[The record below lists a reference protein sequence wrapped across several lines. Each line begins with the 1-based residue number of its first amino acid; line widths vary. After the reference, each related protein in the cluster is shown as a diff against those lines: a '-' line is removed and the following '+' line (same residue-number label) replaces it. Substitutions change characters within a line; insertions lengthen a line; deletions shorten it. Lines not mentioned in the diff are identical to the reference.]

1 MGMEAPPYTVAAST
15 KATDKNIFVFIRDKV
30 ESSFTG
36 KQARGFTSRTLQGY
50 KLRGPRVFYILSM
63 QMRKVTFIAGFLAA
77 LYGAAAVTAG
87 DTLGVAPVARP
98 MQDATKDATQAVN
111 APDKDATKDAAQAVN
126 APEPGSPGD
135 TLTREDKRMAY
146 LVYKL
151 LDKNG
156 KIKGANLK
164 RGAKLFYQNCRPCH
178 GEDGMRVN
186 VNPSGR
192 PIYIG
197 QRAREDMPTFWYQMN
212 FGDEDRNME
221 AYYDEI
227 TLDEMKD
234 IAGYAQTLP

>member
-1 MGMEAPPYTVAAST
+1 
-15 KATDKNIFVFIRDKV
+15 
-30 ESSFTG
+30 
-36 KQARGFTSRTLQGY
+36 
-50 KLRGPRVFYILSM
+50 M

-87 DTLGVAPVARP
+87 DTPGVAPVARP
-98 MQDATKDATQAVN
+98 TQDATPAKSQVNDAA
-111 APDKDATKDAAQAVN
+111 KDAAQAVN

>member
-1 MGMEAPPYTVAAST
+1 
-15 KATDKNIFVFIRDKV
+15 
-30 ESSFTG
+30 
-36 KQARGFTSRTLQGY
+36 
-50 KLRGPRVFYILSM
+50 M
-63 QMRKVTFIAGFLAA
+63 QMRKTLFIAGLLAA

-87 DTLGVAPVARP
+87 DTPGA
-98 MQDATKDATQAVN
+98 MQV
-111 APDKDATKDAAQAVN
+111 AQAKSQAKDGSQGNSQEVN

-151 LDKNG
+151 LDKKG

-178 GEDGMRVN
+178 GEDGHRIN
-186 VNPSGR
+186 FNPMGD
-192 PIYIG
+192 PAFIG
-197 QRAREDMPTFWYQMN
+197 QRARNDMPTFWYQMN
-212 FGDEDRNME
+212 FGDEYRNME
-221 AYYDEI
+221 PYYDEL

>member
-1 MGMEAPPYTVAAST
+1 
-15 KATDKNIFVFIRDKV
+15 
-30 ESSFTG
+30 
-36 KQARGFTSRTLQGY
+36 
-50 KLRGPRVFYILSM
+50 M

-87 DTLGVAPVARP
+87 DTPGVAPVARP
-98 MQDATKDATQAVN
+98 TQDATSAKSQAKDGSQVKDATQAVN
-111 APDKDATKDAAQAVN
+111 APDKDATKDAAQALN

>member
-1 MGMEAPPYTVAAST
+1 
-15 KATDKNIFVFIRDKV
+15 
-30 ESSFTG
+30 
-36 KQARGFTSRTLQGY
+36 
-50 KLRGPRVFYILSM
+50 
-63 QMRKVTFIAGFLAA
+63 MRKKTFIAGLLAA
-77 LYGAAAVTAG
+77 LYGAAIGIAA
-87 DTLGVAPVARP
+87 DTPPTGKVARP
-98 MQDATKDATQAVN
+98 AKDAPAKDAPAVN
-111 APDKDATKDAAQAVN
+111 AQSTQVKD

-135 TLTREDKRMAY
+135 TLTREDARMAY

-178 GEDGMRVN
+178 GEDGRRVN

-212 FGDEDRNME
+212 FGDEDRSME

-227 TLDEMKD
+227 SLEDMKD

>member
-1 MGMEAPPYTVAAST
+1 
-15 KATDKNIFVFIRDKV
+15 
-30 ESSFTG
+30 
-36 KQARGFTSRTLQGY
+36 
-50 KLRGPRVFYILSM
+50 M
-63 QMRKVTFIAGFLAA
+63 QMRNVTFIAGFLAA

-87 DTLGVAPVARP
+87 DTPGVAPVARP
-98 MQDATKDATQAVN
+98 TQDATPAKSQAQDAAKDAAQAVN
-111 APDKDATKDAAQAVN
+111 APDKDATKDATQAVN

>member
-1 MGMEAPPYTVAAST
+1 
-15 KATDKNIFVFIRDKV
+15 
-30 ESSFTG
+30 
-36 KQARGFTSRTLQGY
+36 
-50 KLRGPRVFYILSM
+50 M
-63 QMRKVTFIAGFLAA
+63 QMRKATFIAGLFAA
-77 LYGAAAVTAG
+77 LYGAAIGIAA
-87 DTLGVAPVARP
+87 DTPPAGVA
-98 MQDATKDATQAVN
+98 QAKSQV
-111 APDKDATKDAAQAVN
+111 TDAAQAVN

-212 FGDEDRNME
+212 FGDENRNME

>member
-1 MGMEAPPYTVAAST
+1 
-15 KATDKNIFVFIRDKV
+15 
-30 ESSFTG
+30 
-36 KQARGFTSRTLQGY
+36 
-50 KLRGPRVFYILSM
+50 M

-87 DTLGVAPVARP
+87 DTPGVAPVARP
-98 MQDATKDATQAVN
+98 TQDATPAKSQAQDAAKDAAQAVN
-111 APDKDATKDAAQAVN
+111 APAKDAAKDATQAVN

>member
-1 MGMEAPPYTVAAST
+1 
-15 KATDKNIFVFIRDKV
+15 
-30 ESSFTG
+30 
-36 KQARGFTSRTLQGY
+36 
-50 KLRGPRVFYILSM
+50 M
-63 QMRKVTFIAGFLAA
+63 QMHKVTFIAGTLAA

-87 DTLGVAPVARP
+87 DTPGVAPVARP
-98 MQDATKDATQAVN
+98 THDATPAKSQAQDAAKDATQAVN
-111 APDKDATKDAAQAVN
+111 APAKDAAKDAAQAVN

>member
-1 MGMEAPPYTVAAST
+1 
-15 KATDKNIFVFIRDKV
+15 
-30 ESSFTG
+30 
-36 KQARGFTSRTLQGY
+36 
-50 KLRGPRVFYILSM
+50 M
-63 QMRKVTFIAGFLAA
+63 QMRKTTFIAGLLAA
-77 LYGAAAVTAG
+77 LYGAAIGIAA
-87 DTLGVAPVARP
+87 DTPPAGVAQAKSPA
-98 MQDATKDATQAVN
+98 KDVS
-111 APDKDATKDAAQAVN
+111 KDAAKD

-151 LDKNG
+151 LDKKG

-178 GEDGMRVN
+178 GEDGHRIN
-186 VNPSGR
+186 FNPMGEAAF
-192 PIYIG
+192 IG
-197 QRAREDMPTFWYQMN
+197 QRARDDMPTFWYQMN
-212 FGDEDRNME
+212 FGDEDRRME

>member
-1 MGMEAPPYTVAAST
+1 
-15 KATDKNIFVFIRDKV
+15 
-30 ESSFTG
+30 
-36 KQARGFTSRTLQGY
+36 
-50 KLRGPRVFYILSM
+50 M

-87 DTLGVAPVARP
+87 DTPGVAPVARP
-98 MQDATKDATQAVN
+98 TQDATSAKSQAQDAAKDATQAVN
-111 APDKDATKDAAQAVN
+111 APAQDAAKDAAQALN

>member
-1 MGMEAPPYTVAAST
+1 
-15 KATDKNIFVFIRDKV
+15 
-30 ESSFTG
+30 
-36 KQARGFTSRTLQGY
+36 
-50 KLRGPRVFYILSM
+50 
-63 QMRKVTFIAGFLAA
+63 MRKVTFIAGLLAA

-87 DTLGVAPVARP
+87 DTPGAAPVAQNAP
-98 MQDATKDATQAVN
+98 TKSQVNDAAKDAAPVVN
-111 APDKDATKDAAQAVN
+111 APDKD

>member
-1 MGMEAPPYTVAAST
+1 
-15 KATDKNIFVFIRDKV
+15 
-30 ESSFTG
+30 
-36 KQARGFTSRTLQGY
+36 
-50 KLRGPRVFYILSM
+50 
-63 QMRKVTFIAGFLAA
+63 MRKATFIAGLLAA
-77 LYGAAAVTAG
+77 LYGAAIGIAA
-87 DTLGVAPVARP
+87 DTPPAGVAQAKSPA
-98 MQDATKDATQAVN
+98 KDAA
-111 APDKDATKDAAQAVN
+111 KDAAQAKSQVTDAAQAVN

-151 LDKNG
+151 LDKKG

-178 GEDGMRVN
+178 GEDGHRIN
-186 VNPSGR
+186 FNPMGEAAF
-192 PIYIG
+192 IG
-197 QRAREDMPTFWYQMN
+197 QRARDDMPTFWYQMN
-212 FGDEDRNME
+212 FGDEDRRME

>member
-1 MGMEAPPYTVAAST
+1 
-15 KATDKNIFVFIRDKV
+15 
-30 ESSFTG
+30 
-36 KQARGFTSRTLQGY
+36 
-50 KLRGPRVFYILSM
+50 M

-87 DTLGVAPVARP
+87 DTPGVAPVARP
-98 MQDATKDATQAVN
+98 THDTTPAKSQAQDAAKDAAPVVNAPAKDAAKDAAQAVN
-111 APDKDATKDAAQAVN
+111 APAKDAAKDAAQAVN

>member
-1 MGMEAPPYTVAAST
+1 
-15 KATDKNIFVFIRDKV
+15 
-30 ESSFTG
+30 
-36 KQARGFTSRTLQGY
+36 
-50 KLRGPRVFYILSM
+50 M
-63 QMRKVTFIAGFLAA
+63 QMRKTLFIAGLLAA

-87 DTLGVAPVARP
+87 DTPG
-98 MQDATKDATQAVN
+98 ATQV
-111 APDKDATKDAAQAVN
+111 AQAKSQAKDGSQGNSQEVN

-151 LDKNG
+151 LDKKG
-156 KIKGANLK
+156 KIKGANIK

-178 GEDGMRVN
+178 GEDGHRIN
-186 VNPSGR
+186 FNPMGN
-192 PIYIG
+192 PAFIG
-197 QRAREDMPTFWYQMN
+197 QRARNDMPTFWYQMN

-221 AYYDEI
+221 AYYDEL

>member
-1 MGMEAPPYTVAAST
+1 M
-15 KATDKNIFVFIRDKV
+15 
-30 ESSFTG
+30 
-36 KQARGFTSRTLQGY
+36 RTTTLA
-50 KLRGPRVFYILSM
+50 IA
-63 QMRKVTFIAGFLAA
+63 IAGA
-77 LYGAAAVTAG
+77 LYGAAIGIAADSPPAG
-87 DTLGVAPVARP
+87 KVA
-98 MQDATKDATQAVN
+98 N
-111 APDKDATKDAAQAVN
+111 AQVKENLSKDAAKDAPSKDAPSKD

-135 TLTREDKRMAY
+135 TLTREDARMAY

-151 LDKNG
+151 LDKKG

-178 GEDGMRVN
+178 GEDGHRIN
-186 VNPSGR
+186 FNPMGD
-192 PIYIG
+192 PAFIG

-212 FGDEDRNME
+212 FGDEDRRME

>member
-1 MGMEAPPYTVAAST
+1 
-15 KATDKNIFVFIRDKV
+15 
-30 ESSFTG
+30 
-36 KQARGFTSRTLQGY
+36 
-50 KLRGPRVFYILSM
+50 
-63 QMRKVTFIAGFLAA
+63 MRKMTILVALATA
-77 LYGAAAVTAG
+77 LYGTTAVFSAE
-87 DTLGVAPVARP
+87 
-98 MQDATKDATQAVN
+98 
-111 APDKDATKDAAQAVN
+111 KDAANEASQKGTD
-126 APEPGSPGD
+126 APQMESPAPGSPGD
-135 TLTREDKRMAY
+135 TLTREDARMAY

-151 LDKNG
+151 LDKKG

-178 GEDGMRVN
+178 GEDGRRVN

-234 IAGYAQTLP
+234 IAGFAQTLP

>member
-1 MGMEAPPYTVAAST
+1 
-15 KATDKNIFVFIRDKV
+15 
-30 ESSFTG
+30 
-36 KQARGFTSRTLQGY
+36 
-50 KLRGPRVFYILSM
+50 M

-87 DTLGVAPVARP
+87 DTPGVAPVARP
-98 MQDATKDATQAVN
+98 THDATPAKSQAQDAAKDATQAVN
-111 APDKDATKDAAQAVN
+111 APDKDAAKDAAPVVN

>member
-1 MGMEAPPYTVAAST
+1 
-15 KATDKNIFVFIRDKV
+15 
-30 ESSFTG
+30 
-36 KQARGFTSRTLQGY
+36 
-50 KLRGPRVFYILSM
+50 M
-63 QMRKVTFIAGFLAA
+63 QMRKTLFIAGLLAA

-87 DTLGVAPVARP
+87 DTPGATQVAQAKS
-98 MQDATKDATQAVN
+98 QAKDGAKDAPAVN
-111 APDKDATKDAAQAVN
+111 APAKD

-151 LDKNG
+151 LDKKG
-156 KIKGANLK
+156 KIKGANIK

-178 GEDGMRVN
+178 GEDGHRIN
-186 VNPSGR
+186 FNPMGD
-192 PIYIG
+192 PAFIG
-197 QRAREDMPTFWYQMN
+197 QRARNDMPTFWYQMN

-221 AYYDEI
+221 AYYDEL

>member
-1 MGMEAPPYTVAAST
+1 
-15 KATDKNIFVFIRDKV
+15 
-30 ESSFTG
+30 
-36 KQARGFTSRTLQGY
+36 
-50 KLRGPRVFYILSM
+50 M
-63 QMRKVTFIAGFLAA
+63 QMRKVTFIAGTLAA

-87 DTLGVAPVARP
+87 DTPGVAPVARP
-98 MQDATKDATQAVN
+98 THDATPAKSQAQDAAKDT
-111 APDKDATKDAAQAVN
+111 AQAVN

>member
-1 MGMEAPPYTVAAST
+1 M
-15 KATDKNIFVFIRDKV
+15 RLHR
-30 ESSFTG
+30 
-36 KQARGFTSRTLQGY
+36 QCR
-50 KLRGPRVFYILSM
+50 PRVFYILTM
-63 QMRKVTFIAGFLAA
+63 QMRKTTFIAGLLAA
-77 LYGAAAVTAG
+77 LYGAAIGIAA
-87 DTLGVAPVARP
+87 DTPPTGKVARP
-98 MQDATKDATQAVN
+98 AKDAAKDSSQAVN
-111 APDKDATKDAAQAVN
+111 APAKDAPA
-126 APEPGSPGD
+126 PGSPGD

-151 LDKNG
+151 LDKKG

-178 GEDGMRVN
+178 GEDGHRIN
-186 VNPSGR
+186 FNPMGE
-192 PIYIG
+192 PAFIG

-212 FGDEDRNME
+212 FGDDERRME

>member
-1 MGMEAPPYTVAAST
+1 
-15 KATDKNIFVFIRDKV
+15 
-30 ESSFTG
+30 
-36 KQARGFTSRTLQGY
+36 
-50 KLRGPRVFYILSM
+50 M

-87 DTLGVAPVARP
+87 DTPGVAPVARP
-98 MQDATKDATQAVN
+98 TQDTASAKSQAQDAAKDAAQAVN
-111 APDKDATKDAAQAVN
+111 APDKDATKDATPAVN